1 MGGAVDI
8 WRIDLA
14 NAVIGLSPNSLS
26 DEENTRSKHLRGE
39 KDRIRWIYSRVA
51 LRAIVAALMGRDPA
65 EVCFEYGP
73 FGKPRLSV
81 EAGQRPLHFSLTRSG
96 DLCLIATSS
105 DHAVGIDVEQMS
117 SQGGE
122 DWIADQ
128 VFTPREKAMLQSLMG
143 PQKRRVFLDLWT
155 RKEAC
160 AKAIGMG
167 LQASLRDLDVSG
179 IDAKLPANFPAE
191 MKGAAGW
198 RLISLSPATG
208 YVATLVVPNGSAACR
223 NPIHIPA
230 LHLRPANCSRRSR
243 RAKFPEPGF
252 ACLGAQ
258 QR

>member
-14 NAVIGLSPNSLS
+14 NAVIGLFPNSLS
-26 DEENTRSKHLRGE
+26 EEENTRSKHLRGE
-39 KDRIRWIYSRVA
+39 KNRIRWIYSRVA
-51 LRAIVAALMGRDPA
+51 LRTIVATLVRRAPA
-65 EVCFEYGP
+65 QIRFEYGP

-96 DLCLIATSS
+96 DLCLIATCS

-128 VFTPREKAMLQSLMG
+128 VFTPREKAMLQSLTG
-143 PQKRRVFLDLWT
+143 PQKRCVFLDLWT

-167 LQASLRDLDVSG
+167 LQASVRDLDVSG

-198 RLISLSPATG
+198 RLVPLSPAAG
-208 YVATLVVPNGSAACR
+208 YVATLVVPKGSAAHR
-223 NPIHIPA
+223 NPIHIRPFTFGPQIA
-230 LHLRPANCSRRSR
+230 ATGHADRNSQSPDLHA
-243 RAKFPEPGF
+243 
-252 ACLGAQ
+252 
-258 QR
+258 

>member
-14 NAVIGLSPNSLS
+14 DAVIGLFPNSLS

-39 KDRIRWIYSRVA
+39 KIALGGCTRASA
-51 LRAIVAALMGRDPA
+51 LRTIIATLVRRAPA
-65 EVCFEYGP
+65 QVRFEHGP

-122 DWIADQ
+122 DSIADQ
-128 VFTPREKAMLQSLMG
+128 VFTPHEKAMLQSLTG

-160 AKAIGMG
+160 AKAMGMG
-167 LQASLRDLDVSG
+167 LQACLRDLDVSG

-191 MKGAAGW
+191 MKGSAGW
-198 RLISLSPATG
+198 RLVSLSPAAG
-208 YVATLVVPNGSAACR
+208 YVATLAVPKGSAAHR
-223 NPIHIPA
+223 NPIHIRPFTFGPQPSA
-230 LHLRPANCSRRSR
+230 TGHADRNSQSPDLHA
-243 RAKFPEPGF
+243 
-252 ACLGAQ
+252 
-258 QR
+258 